1 MWICF
6 FFFFEKETNDVILY
20 FKESYEDYDGCIFI
34 YTIAFFPSWMLKVL
48 YTVLFVINTSQIE
61 QVHVSLLEFLEGQNL
76 MILWTLQ

>member
-1 MWICF
+1 MDA
-6 FFFFEKETNDVILY
+6 K
-20 FKESYEDYDGCIFI
+20 S
-34 YTIAFFPSWMLKVL
+34 S